1 MNVFIFVQ
9 TATRLLLPFGVSL
22 RANNF
27 NFGIDEEA
35 IALESGTN
43 YSGASDFTRGE

>member
-35 IALESGTN
+35 IVLASDTN
-43 YSGASDFTRGE
+43 YCGASGFTGRE